1 MNKVI
6 CDECQRGFVITNIKE
21 KKHPKEIIESYFKC
35 PHCHK
40 KYTAYVTDKEARK
53 QQREIKL
60 FHRKIIP
67 RDYSRL
73 SEEEYKAEID
83 KQQAELTTMK
93 IVLEKRMNE
102 LKQQQ
107 ASK

>member
-1 MNKVI
+1 MSKKFTV
-6 CDECQRGFVITNIKE
+6 TNIKE
-21 KKHPKEIIESYFKC
+21 KKHPKEIIESFFKC

-40 KYTAYVTDKEARK
+40 KYTAFVTDKEARK

-60 FHRKIIP
+60 FHRKIIT

-73 SEEEYKAEID
+73 SEEEYKAEIERQND
-83 KQQAELTTMK
+83 ELNMMK
-93 IVLEKRMNE
+93 IILEKRMSE
-102 LKQQQ
+102 LKQQL